1 MAQGVAAIG
10 VLIGAIGAFAAG
22 VAYISQTV
30 TRDRLSESRRETA
43 GILGLWA
50 VSLLLIFVSGVVVP
64 RPVES
69 GSSEQQ
75 YIEAL
80 ALAVPLVTLQYLSVS
95 ITFEWR
101 FDQWSDAIRLTLR
114 KTVILSGMLTGLGAA
129 LFVNPPVT
137 QRRAGADIYGLAA
150 IGASFLLAVVASL
163 RYSLQ
168 EMATQDAPTPAS
180 PSVEQR
186 ETVVSKPENDDDE
199 PFAGTGFE
207 PAETS
212 SEESRDENS
221 RGSAGSDTDE

>member
-10 VLIGAIGAFAAG
+10 LLIGAIGAFSAG

-30 TRDRLSESRRETA
+30 TRDRLSEYRRETG

-50 VSLLLIFVSGVVVP
+50 VSLLLIFISGVVVS

-80 ALAVPLVTLQYLSVS
+80 ALAVTLVTLQYLSVS

-101 FDQWSDAIRLTLR
+101 FDQWSDAVRVTLR
-114 KTVILSGMLTGLGAA
+114 KIVILSGVVTGLGAL

-137 QRRAGADIYGLAA
+137 QRVGGTEIYGLVA
-150 IGASFLLAVVASL
+150 IGASFLAAFVVSL
-163 RYSLQ
+163 RYSPR
-168 EMATQDAPTPAS
+168 EVATQDTPTPAS
-180 PSVEQR
+180 QSVEQR
-186 ETVVSKPENDDDE
+186 ETVVRKPENDDGE

-207 PAETS
+207 PAAPST
-212 SEESRDENS
+212 EESSGEDSVVSE
-221 RGSAGSDTDE
+221 ADDTDG